1 MVSFLCFLM
10 CSLII
15 GCGTDVD
22 RWTTYS
28 YYITNDT
35 NAEIQI
41 IGVNQNDV
49 SYQTDTLL
57 DTVLH
62 MEDELHIYSGYDGF
76 DAGVTSFSLNIESCD
91 SIFILKDGAYL
102 YRCFNFRKDPS
113 LTNID
118 SSSTVL
124 FQFENQDIW
133 EPYDTTQ
140 FDGNG
145 PQPKEIFFRFM
156 IN

>member
-1 MVSFLCFLM
+1 MIRFLFIPMCF
-10 CSLII
+10 II
-15 GCGTDVD
+15 LGCGTDID

-28 YYITNDT
+28 YYIVNNS
-35 NAEIQI
+35 NAEIKI
-41 IGVNQNDV
+41 IGVTQNDV
-49 SYQTDTLL
+49 PFEIDTLL
-57 DTVLH
+57 DTALH
-62 MEDELHIYSGYDGF
+62 RGDELHIYSGYNGF

-118 SSSTVL
+118 SSSTVF
-124 FQFENQDIW
+124 FQFEKQDIW
-133 EPYDTTQ
+133 EPCDTTQ
-140 FDGNG
+140 YDSNG
-145 PQPKEIFFRFM
+145 PQPKEILFRFV